1 MKTILKKIGNLL
13 FRLLKAIFIRQ
24 KSCCKTILFLF
35 ISGNIYAQTPLDAYI
50 DTALKNNP
58 SLKAYSFQSDAL
70 QQKIKPSKALDDP
83 MLYGGIMNLPTNFSF
98 RQDMMTMKQIG
109 IQQNFSV
116 RKKYVLKGEVSQK
129 EFEASVYDADAQRLF
144 LIKQVKQQ
152 YYDLYSQTKAIE
164 TTQSSIDAM
173 RTYIEIANTRYSTGQ
188 GTQQDVF
195 KAQVELTKMLNELIK
210 MQSMR
215 EDMIAIFNT
224 LLNRA
229 KTDSVETPSEIKFK
243 KIDLLMDSIMNE
255 ANRNNPE
262 LLSSKKMLSKDS
274 ISFQL
279 AKTSKI
285 PDFNTGFW
293 YGQRQALNP
302 DGSKANNMLG
312 FMVSIN
318 LPLYYKQKQNPLIAE
333 SNINIQ
339 KTQSQIEAMQN
350 QVQLMVH
357 HGMIDANKNEKL
369 ISLFEKQLIP
379 QATENMNS
387 GIIGYQQNK
396 IDFMTLTDNF
406 LSLYNYRLQYYQLIA
421 DYYKAIAE
429 LEMLTG
435 KRLN

>member
-1 MKTILKKIGNLL
+1 MKNK
-13 FRLLKAIFIRQ
+13 IFI
-24 KSCCKTILFLF
+24 TAMLFVLWL
-35 ISGNIYAQTPLDAYI
+35 SQVKAQTPLDAYI

-58 SLKAYSFQSDAL
+58 SLKAYNFQSDAM

-98 RQDMMTMKQIG
+98 KQDMMTMKQIG
-109 IQQNFSV
+109 IQQNFSIG
-116 RKKYVLKGEVSQK
+116 KKYSLKGSIAQK
-129 EFEASVYDADAQRLF
+129 EFEASIYDTDAQRLF

-152 YYDLYSQTKAIE
+152 YYDLYSQAKAIE
-164 TTQSSIDAM
+164 TTQSSIDVM
-173 RTYIEIANTRYSTGQ
+173 KTYIDIANTRYSTGQ

-224 LLNRA
+224 LLNRD
-229 KTDSVETPSEIKFK
+229 KTDSVEIPSEIKFRK
-243 KIDLLMDSIMNE
+243 VDLMMDSIMNE

-274 ISFQL
+274 ISLEL

-318 LPLYYKQKQNPLIAE
+318 LPLYYKQKQNPLISASSIE
-333 SNINIQ
+333 IQ
-339 KTQSQIEAMQN
+339 KSQSQIEAMQN

-379 QATENMNS
+379 QATENLNS

-421 DYYKAIAE
+421 DYYKTIAE

-435 KRLN
+435 KKLN

>member
-1 MKTILKKIGNLL
+1 MKNK
-13 FRLLKAIFIRQ
+13 IFI
-24 KSCCKTILFLF
+24 TAMLFVLWL
-35 ISGNIYAQTPLDAYI
+35 SQVKAQTPLDAYI

-58 SLKAYSFQSDAL
+58 SLKAYNFQSDAM

-109 IQQNFSV
+109 IQQNFSIG
-116 RKKYVLKGEVSQK
+116 KKYSLKGSIAQK
-129 EFEASVYDADAQRLF
+129 EFEASIYDADAQRLF

-164 TTQSSIDAM
+164 TTQSSIEVM
-173 RTYIEIANTRYSTGQ
+173 KTYIDIANTRYSTGQ

-210 MQSMR
+210 MQSMK
-215 EDMIAIFNT
+215 EDMLAIFNT
-224 LLNRA
+224 LLNRD
-229 KTDSVETPSEIKFK
+229 KTDSVEIPSEIKFRK
-243 KIDLLMDSIMNE
+243 VDLMMDSIMNE
-255 ANRNNPE
+255 ANTNNPE
-262 LLSSKKMLSKDS
+262 LLSSKKMLDKDS
-274 ISFQL
+274 ISLEL

-285 PDFNTGFW
+285 PDFTTGFW
-293 YGQRQALNP
+293 YGQRQAMNP

-318 LPLYYKQKQNPLIAE
+318 LPLYYKQKQNPLISASSIE
-333 SNINIQ
+333 IRKS
-339 KTQSQIEAMQN
+339 QSQIEAMQN

-379 QATENMNS
+379 QATENLNS

-435 KRLN
+435 KKLN

>member
-1 MKTILKKIGNLL
+1 MIKSKIIITAISFLL
-13 FRLLKAIFIRQ
+13 WLAEVK
-24 KSCCKTILFLF
+24 
-35 ISGNIYAQTPLDAYI
+35 AQTLLQAYI

-58 SLKAYSFQSDAL
+58 SLRVYNYQSDAM
-70 QQKIKPSKALDDP
+70 QQKIKQSKALDDP
-83 MLYGGIMNLPTNFSF
+83 MLYGGVMNLPANFNF
-98 RQDMMTMKQIG
+98 RQEEMTMKQIG

-116 RKKYVLKGEVSQK
+116 AKKYSLKGNIAK
-129 EFEASVYDADAQRLF
+129 KDFEASQYDLLAQQF
-144 LIKQVKQQ
+144 ILIKQVKQQ

-173 RTYIEIANTRYSTGQ
+173 KVYIDIANTRYGTGQ
-188 GTQQDVF
+188 GTQQDIL
-195 KAQVELTKMLNELIK
+195 KAQVELTKMMNELIK

-215 EDMIAIFNT
+215 EDVIAIFNT
-224 LLNRA
+224 LLNRNKA
-229 KTDSVETPSEIKFK
+229 DSVVIPAEIKFK
-243 KIDLLMDSIMNE
+243 KVDLIMDSIMNE
-255 ANRNNPE
+255 AAQNNPE
-262 LLSSKKMLSKDS
+262 LLSSKKILSKDS
-274 ISFQL
+274 VSYEL

-293 YGQRQALNP
+293 YGKRQALLP
-302 DGSKANNMLG
+302 DGSKAGDMLG
-312 FMVSIN
+312 FMISIN
-318 LPLYYKQKQNPLIAE
+318 LPLYYKRKQNSLIAE

-339 KTQSQIEAMQN
+339 KTESQIKAMQN
-350 QVQLMVH
+350 EIQLMLH
-357 HGMIDANKNEKL
+357 HAKIDANKNEKL

-379 QATENMNS
+379 QATASLNS

-435 KRLN
+435 KTLNAQ